1 MGVLGC
7 LAIPAACV
15 VLFGGLAGGVFYM
28 SQGAARAAHGLLEDV
43 RKGDLDAAYA
53 RFSEAER
60 ARLSRAAFGEYV
72 AARPALREHTEA
84 TLGSRRISNDR
95 AFMAGHVADRAGRR
109 HAVAIELVR
118 EGDEWRVVALRFGDE
133 AGRADGE
140 PDDDPEGK

>member
-15 VLFGGLAGGVFYM
+15 VLFGGLAGSVFYM
-28 SQGAARAAHGLLEDV
+28 TQGAAKTAHALLEDV

-53 RFSEAER
+53 RFTEAER
-60 ARLSRAAFGEYV
+60 ARMSRAAFGEYV
-72 AARPALREHTEA
+72 AARPALREHQDA
-84 TLGSRRISNDR
+84 TLDSRRISNER
-95 AFMAGHVADRAGRR
+95 AFMSGHVADRAGGR

-133 AGRADGE
+133 AGRPDQ
-140 PDDDPEGK
+140 PDDDPEER

>member
-15 VLFGGLAGGVFYM
+15 VLFGGLAGGVFYL
-28 SQGAARAAHGLLEDV
+28 SQGAAKTAHALLEDV

-72 AARPALREHTEA
+72 AARPALREHTDA
-84 TLGSRRISNDR
+84 TLDSRRISNDR
-95 AFMAGHVADRAGRR
+95 AFMAGSVVDRAGKR
-109 HAVAIELVR
+109 HAVAIDLVR
-118 EGDEWRVVALRFGDE
+118 EGDEWRVVALRFGDA
-133 AGRADGE
+133 AGRP
-140 PDDDPEGK
+140 PDDPDDPEEK